1 MASDCLLPAAC
12 FLYWKVPPFPGQS
25 LLGLG
30 EEMPPASLSSV
41 LTTLLLL
48 FDSITRGKKPQG
60 LSSGV
65 GSRLA
70 TGDQRQPRPRLTLTP
85 EAGGT

>member
-1 MASDCLLPAAC
+1 MASDSLLPAAC

-48 FDSITRGKKPQG
+48 FDSITLGKKPQG
-60 LSSGV
+60 MPSGL

-70 TGDQRQPRPRLTLTP
+70 TGDQREPRPQLTLTP
-85 EAGGT
+85 GVGGT